1 MLPNT
6 SARLAITV
14 WLLLTMACSAPAE
27 IPKATSQMVHT
38 AFVAQEAEAPPQAT
52 PRAPAAADRPR
63 KRIVTGTLEL
73 IHDAPLSLQSPI
85 QARLEALEGW
95 VASARTEEDWL
106 QMSLRVPVDL
116 LQPLLEFLEG
126 LARVDSKSLETTD
139 ITQSYY
145 DLQTRIENQQ
155 ALVARLRRYLN
166 EARSIEDILAVES
179 KLAETTAHLES
190 LLAQRLTW
198 DREVAYSRIELT
210 VRAGAVGRVDWP
222 DLGRGFQ
229 EFGVN
234 LVWLL
239 YFLFFGLLYLLV
251 IGAPVAG
258 LAVGMASL
266 IRTIRT
272 RRGPPRGA

>member
-1 MLPNT
+1 MLPNK
-6 SARLAITV
+6 SARMVITG
-14 WLLLTMACSAPAE
+14 WLFLTLACSAPGE
-27 IPKATSQMVHT
+27 IPTAASPMART
-38 AFVAQEAEAPPQAT
+38 AFVAPDVETPPQA
-52 PRAPAAADRPR
+52 PSRADATEDRPR

-73 IHDAPLSLQSPI
+73 IHDSPLSLQSPI
-85 QARLEALEGW
+85 QARLEDLQGW
-95 VASARTEEDWL
+95 VASTRTEEDWL
-106 QMSLRVPVDL
+106 QMSLRVPVDSLQAL
-116 LQPLLEFLEG
+116 LAFLEG

-139 ITQSYY
+139 ITQAYY

-155 ALVARLRRYLN
+155 SLVARLRRYLN

-222 DLGRGFQ
+222 DLGQGFQ
-229 EFGVN
+229 EFWVN

-239 YFLFFGLLYLLV
+239 YFLFFGLLYLMV

-258 LAVGMASL
+258 LAVGVASL
-266 IRTIRT
+266 IRTIRA
-272 RRGPPRGA
+272 RRGPPGA